1 MSYKPGT
8 KLSWSGGTAIILSN
22 NKVLLTGAIANGQI
36 VSMEDFGYIVNDE
49 MLHTVTSVKHG
60 MVPFQLEAMRQSKQM
75 EDDKRYRESMKQL
88 ITNLYTQAI
97 QTAKS
102 GATSYKYS
110 FNLEQLPTFE
120 GLTKEESL
128 TQILNSLRN
137 LFPGSRVGH
146 SKMAR
151 GVRVKGKGEVQ
162 MHDISQMDE
171 LTRKLIEMKVIDIS
185 QTFDY
190 IVVDWS
196 SRN

>member
-36 VSMEDFGYIVNDE
+36 LSMEDFGYIVNDE

-75 EDDKRYRESMKQL
+75 EDDKRYRECMKQL

-102 GATSYKYS
+102 GATSYKYL
-110 FNLEQLPTFE
+110 FKLEQLPIFE

-137 LFPGSRVGH
+137 LFPGCLVTH

-151 GVRVKGKGEVQ
+151 GVRVRGDMP
-162 MHDISQMDE
+162 MHDITNMDDI
-171 LTRKLIEMKVIDIS
+171 TRKLIEMKVIDIS